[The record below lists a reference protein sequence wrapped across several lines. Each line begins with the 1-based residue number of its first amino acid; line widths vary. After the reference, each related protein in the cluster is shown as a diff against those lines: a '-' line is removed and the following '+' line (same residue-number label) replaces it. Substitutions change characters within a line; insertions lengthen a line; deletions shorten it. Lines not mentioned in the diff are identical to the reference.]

1 MRNSFELIGNLI
13 ISTDSPFV
21 NIKFDDK
28 QIYVDIISSEI
39 KKSIFPLSSLRLR
52 NLAVKI
58 SKWLND
64 NNLTAILSYKG
75 EVLALSGKNAKA
87 SPILKV
93 VSGNNIEIK
102 NLKMIMKL
110 FKGDTN
116 EI

>member
-39 KKSIFPLSSLRLR
+39 KQSFFPLSSLRLR
-52 NLAVKI
+52 NLVVKI

-64 NNLTAILSYKG
+64 NNLTAILSYQG
-75 EVLALSGKNAKA
+75 EVFALSGKNAKA

>member
-28 QIYVDIISSEI
+28 HIYVDIVSSEI
-39 KKSIFPLSSLRLR
+39 KQSFFHLSSLRLR

-64 NNLTAILSYKG
+64 NNLTAILSYQG

-87 SPILKV
+87 SAILKV
-93 VSGNNIEIK
+93 VSGINIEIR